1 MTSDPSINAPSD
13 EPENGVLAETGA
25 IDTSDLGLLTT
36 NTAHVNVIL
45 PTAEEDDDDDVVD
58 DDDISILFDSLLSG
72 DAVTAQQEDVAAVVV
87 GIPHV
92 AAEETTDPVDEI
104 DLVEAE
110 LVEDDL
116 PSVAAA
122 DGLVV
127 DDADDL
133 AEDDSVEAD
142 DAEDGAPE
150 EISDEVDDAAGSED
164 DSDDDPDADASEDD
178 DDAAADEDF
187 VDEDSVDDDDAADEV
202 SADDDDADEVSA
214 QDVSVDDVSLD
225 DDSVEVDASADVSA
239 EDDSDAAEG
248 TTSESASIQDD
259 SVQADAIKDE
269 PSEDISVEDEPFEDI
284 STEDVSVED
293 DSLADVS
300 VEDDSV
306 EDDAIEDVS
315 AEDDFAAED
324 ERGEPDTGDSAD
336 DTSAENA
343 PRAESSE
350 HEFLTRDAVHAGSVA
365 DSAEDASDEAGEDED
380 ESAAGR
386 DEGPADTQ
394 IAESAEIAAD
404 APVSDEEPTP
414 TDESAQTEDEG
425 GAVTSAL
432 AHDDIRPAT
441 PVVQVSPVDAGE
453 VEDTVTADLSA
464 GELLA
469 GATGGRATVTDSASA
484 QRNSVEEPPVSE
496 TRDIHDLER
505 VTVRTGAVETTP
517 APRRLGDVG
526 GDASR
531 ETPDLLTADRLLDPN
546 RKPKPEPEGAW
557 QHFVYSI
564 SGKRINLGD
573 GKRARERKAL
583 TERIAAPITGGSRF
597 VPVLSRK
604 GGVGKTTVTTLI
616 GMALA
621 DARDDRVVAV
631 DANPDR
637 GTLAER
643 ISRSS
648 TKTVRDL
655 VRVRDEIRGYNDLSG
670 IVSRDETRLD
680 VLASDSDPRVAE
692 AFSDIDYRHVAD
704 VASRYYSIVLTDTG
718 TGIVHSVMGA
728 TLDLADQL
736 VIVAGRSVDEARAAS
751 ETLTWLE
758 TNGFSDIARRA
769 IVVLN
774 QTSAGAPVV
783 RMDEVEEHFRT
794 RVSEVV
800 RIPYDPMIASGSAIT
815 FRDLQPETRVAAREL
830 AALVVN
836 GLRGTGA

>member
-1 MTSDPSINAPSD
+1 MALVDDEAPNADGATDSED
-13 EPENGVLAETGA
+13 EELADADADADAELEEPLIPASQLDDATPDDATPEGEAPLDVL
-25 IDTSDLGLLTT
+25 
-36 NTAHVNVIL
+36 
-45 PTAEEDDDDDVVD
+45 TAEDDATATAA
-58 DDDISILFDSLLSG
+58 
-72 DAVTAQQEDVAAVVV
+72 DAVLTAAAVV
-87 GIPHV
+87 
-92 AAEETTDPVDEI
+92 AA
-104 DLVEAE
+104 
-110 LVEDDL
+110 
-116 PSVAAA
+116 
-122 DGLVV
+122 
-127 DDADDL
+127 
-133 AEDDSVEAD
+133 
-142 DAEDGAPE
+142 
-150 EISDEVDDAAGSED
+150 
-164 DSDDDPDADASEDD
+164 
-178 DDAAADEDF
+178 
-187 VDEDSVDDDDAADEV
+187 
-202 SADDDDADEVSA
+202 
-214 QDVSVDDVSLD
+214 Q
-225 DDSVEVDASADVSA
+225 
-239 EDDSDAAEG
+239 
-248 TTSESASIQDD
+248 
-259 SVQADAIKDE
+259 
-269 PSEDISVEDEPFEDI
+269 
-284 STEDVSVED
+284 
-293 DSLADVS
+293 
-300 VEDDSV
+300 
-306 EDDAIEDVS
+306 
-315 AEDDFAAED
+315 
-324 ERGEPDTGDSAD
+324 
-336 DTSAENA
+336 
-343 PRAESSE
+343 
-350 HEFLTRDAVHAGSVA
+350 
-365 DSAEDASDEAGEDED
+365 
-380 ESAAGR
+380 
-386 DEGPADTQ
+386 
-394 IAESAEIAAD
+394 
-404 APVSDEEPTP
+404 
-414 TDESAQTEDEG
+414 
-425 GAVTSAL
+425 
-432 AHDDIRPAT
+432 
-441 PVVQVSPVDAGE
+441 
-453 VEDTVTADLSA
+453 
-464 GELLA
+464 
-469 GATGGRATVTDSASA
+469 TDSALT
-484 QRNSVEEPPVSE
+484 QRTSVEETPVSE

-546 RKPKPEPEGAW
+546 RKPKPEPEGGW

-583 TERIAAPITGGSRF
+583 TARIAAPITGGSRF

-621 DARDDRVVAV
+621 DARDDRIVAV

-643 ISRSS
+643 ISRTG

-758 TNGFSDIARRA
+758 TNGFSDIARGA

-836 GLRGTGA
+836 GLRGTSV